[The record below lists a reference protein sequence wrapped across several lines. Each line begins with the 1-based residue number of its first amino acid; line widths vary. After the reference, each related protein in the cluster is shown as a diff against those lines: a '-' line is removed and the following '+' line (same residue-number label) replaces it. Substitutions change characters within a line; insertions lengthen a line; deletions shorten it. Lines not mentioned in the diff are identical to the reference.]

1 MTHRIACVFAHPDD
15 ETFCV
20 GGIVAKYAAAGI
32 PIDLFCATNGDAG
45 KNASVPVSSRD
56 ELAAIR
62 RRELRDAAKSSA
74 SVRSRCRDIAT
85 ASSPR
90 LDSAQLT
97 GDIVAFIRRTRPTV
111 VLTFGPEGAPTGHAD
126 HRAVSRAAT
135 AAFFLSQLA
144 TAYPRSADSSRTACT
159 ACTIRRGHFR
169 FPDPKLK
176 LESVPATAYIDVA
189 AWKSTKDAAFR
200 AHATQQGSAAV
211 FYSSAFF
218 DIEYLALAAGLPQP
232 TAIVDDIFA
241 GLDVRS

>member
-20 GGIVAKYAAAGI
+20 GGIVAKYAAAGV
-32 PIDLFCATNGDAG
+32 PVDLFCATNGDAG
-45 KNASVPVSSRD
+45 KSASVPVSSRE

-62 RRELRDAAKSSA
+62 RDELHAAAEILGIGSVDMPGYRDAELAQ
-74 SVRSRCRDIAT
+74 V
-85 ASSPR
+85 
-90 LDSAQLT
+90 DSAQLT

-111 VLTFGPEGAPTGHAD
+111 LLTFGPEGAPTGHSD

-144 TAYPRSADSSRTACT
+144 TAYPDQRLAPHRPLRLYYQAWV
-159 ACTIRRGHFR
+159 
-169 FPDPKLK
+169 FPFSDPKLK
-176 LESVPATAYIDVA
+176 LESVPATVHIDVRD
-189 AWKSTKDAAFR
+189 WKGRKDAAFR

-211 FYSSAFF
+211 FYADAFF
-218 DIEYLALAAGLPQP
+218 DIEYLALAAGVPQP
-232 TAIVDDIFA
+232 AAITDDIFA

>member
-1 MTHRIACVFAHPDD
+1 LTHRIACVFAHPDD

-45 KNASVPVSSRD
+45 KSAGVPVSSRE

-62 RRELRDAAKSSA
+62 RRELRAAA
-74 SVRSRCRDIAT
+74 DILGIGVVEMPGYRDGELGQ
-85 ASSPR
+85 
-90 LDSAQLT
+90 LDSARLT

-126 HRAVSRAAT
+126 HQAVSRAAT

-144 TAYPRSADSSRTACT
+144 TAYPGQQLEPHRPSRLYYQAWT
-159 ACTIRRGHFR
+159 FP
-169 FPDPKLK
+169 FPDPKFK
-176 LESVPATAYIDVA
+176 LESVPSTAFIDVTG
-189 AWKSTKDAAFR
+189 WKARKDAAFR
-200 AHATQQGSAAV
+200 AHATQQGSAPV
-211 FYSSAFF
+211 FYSAAFF
-218 DIEYLALAAGLPQP
+218 DIEYLALAAGVPQP
-232 TAIVDDIFA
+232 AEIVDDIFA

>member
-1 MTHRIACVFAHPDD
+1 LTHRIACVFAHPDD

-20 GGIVAKYAAAGI
+20 GGIVAKYAAAGV

-45 KNASVPVSSRD
+45 KSASVPVSSRD
-56 ELAAIR
+56 ELAEIR
-62 RRELRDAAKSSA
+62 RRELREAANVLGIST
-74 SVRSRCRDIAT
+74 VEMPGYRDGELVQA
-85 ASSPR
+85 
-90 LDSAQLT
+90 DSAKLT

-135 AAFFLSQLA
+135 AAFFLAQLA
-144 TAYPRSADSSRTACT
+144 TSYPDQQLEPHRVSRLYYQAWTLP
-159 ACTIRRGHFR
+159 

-176 LESVPATAYIDVA
+176 LESVPATASIDVSD
-189 AWKSTKDAAFR
+189 WKSTKDAAFR
-200 AHATQQGSAAV
+200 AHATQQGSAPV

-218 DIEYLALAAGLPQP
+218 DIEYLALAAGVPQP
-232 TAIVDDIFA
+232 AAMVYDVFE

>member
-20 GGIVAKYAAAGI
+20 GGIVAKYAAAGV

-45 KNASVPVSSRD
+45 KSASVPVSSRD
-56 ELAAIR
+56 ELAEIR
-62 RRELRDAAKSSA
+62 RRELREAAN
-74 SVRSRCRDIAT
+74 VLGIGTVEMPGYRDGELAQ
-85 ASSPR
+85 A
-90 LDSAQLT
+90 DSARLT

-111 VLTFGPEGAPTGHAD
+111 VLTFGPEGAPTGHDD

-135 AAFFLSQLA
+135 AAFFLAQLA
-144 TAYPRSADSSRTACT
+144 TAYPDRQLEPHRVSRLYYQAWTLP
-159 ACTIRRGHFR
+159 

-176 LESVPATAYIDVA
+176 LESVPATASIDVSD
-189 AWKSTKDAAFR
+189 WKRTKDAAFR
-200 AHATQQGSAAV
+200 AHATQQGSAPV

-218 DIEYLALAAGLPQP
+218 DVEYLALAAGVPQP
-232 TAIVDDIFA
+232 AAMVDDVFE